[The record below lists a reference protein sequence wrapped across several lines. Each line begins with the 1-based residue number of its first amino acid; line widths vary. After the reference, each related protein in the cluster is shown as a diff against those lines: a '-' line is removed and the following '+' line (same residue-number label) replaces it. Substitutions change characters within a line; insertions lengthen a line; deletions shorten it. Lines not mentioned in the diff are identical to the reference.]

1 MQQNTMGNF
10 IAQLRKEAGI
20 TQKQLAEKLNVSDK
34 TVSHWERGESTPD
47 ISLVPVLADVF
58 GITCD
63 DLIHGK
69 RADKSVSDEK
79 STMQN
84 EDDVISRLE
93 KKLNKLRIR
102 IVSCIISSFMA
113 IPLGLFSALLFKD
126 VLVGV
131 VLFGLAELIALVL
144 IMILY
149 LSYCSNLNDA
159 EISRKLAKEYKR
171 KGQVVALFFSFYFIG
186 LFLLLIS
193 VLIVKFDIG
202 YSVLKSYL
210 LFLIMMAYE
219 IIFIMAVA
227 FEIYKPKAQRKDI
240 KKKVLLGAAVSA
252 VILIIASATA
262 VYQHNEKEGNLWVD
276 VYTER
281 YTDFEAFKSF
291 METEEKVYFDVCSD
305 EPCFVYDPNDNLI
318 QFEWNNGRVIEYE
331 LYDEEDE
338 ELCIYFDETIP
349 DSIAIHFLGGQN
361 TLTIGRNVI
370 VEKLAVVLGNKGM
383 CTIGTG
389 TEVIDAY
396 FTVSGASLN
405 IGKDCLLSS
414 GIMVRNY
421 DGHHIFDLHTH
432 KKKMPK

>member
-34 TVSHWERGESTPD
+34 TVSHWERGESAPD

-159 EISRKLAKEYKR
+159 EISRKLAKEYNR

-338 ELCIYFDETIP
+338 ELCIFATCLPEGSTVYWNRITE
-349 DSIAIHFLGGQN
+349 FLFQASFFIYPVLMILGLASFEIGMICILKKSRNQN
-361 TLTIGRNVI
+361 GDI
-370 VEKLAVVLGNKGM
+370 
-383 CTIGTG
+383 
-389 TEVIDAY
+389 
-396 FTVSGASLN
+396 
-405 IGKDCLLSS
+405 
-414 GIMVRNY
+414 
-421 DGHHIFDLHTH
+421 
-432 KKKMPK
+432 

>member
-34 TVSHWERGESTPD
+34 TVSHWERGESAPD

-102 IVSCIISSFMA
+102 IISCIISSFMA

-159 EISRKLAKEYKR
+159 EISRKLAKEYNR

-186 LFLLLIS
+186 LFLLIIS

-338 ELCIYFDETIP
+338 ELCIFATCLPEGSTVYWNRITE
-349 DSIAIHFLGGQN
+349 FLFQASFFIYPV
-361 TLTIGRNVI
+361 LM
-370 VEKLAVVLGNKGM
+370 VLGLASFEIGM
-383 CTIGTG
+383 ICILKK
-389 TEVIDAY
+389 
-396 FTVSGASLN
+396 S
-405 IGKDCLLSS
+405 
-414 GIMVRNY
+414 RNQNG
-421 DGHHIFDLHTH
+421 DI
-432 KKKMPK
+432 

>member
-34 TVSHWERGESTPD
+34 TVSHWERGESAPD

-186 LFLLLIS
+186 LFLLIIS

-338 ELCIYFDETIP
+338 ELCIFATCLPEGSTVYWNRITE
-349 DSIAIHFLGGQN
+349 FLFQASFFIYPVLMILGLASFEIGMICILKKSRNQN
-361 TLTIGRNVI
+361 GDI
-370 VEKLAVVLGNKGM
+370 
-383 CTIGTG
+383 
-389 TEVIDAY
+389 
-396 FTVSGASLN
+396 
-405 IGKDCLLSS
+405 
-414 GIMVRNY
+414 
-421 DGHHIFDLHTH
+421 
-432 KKKMPK
+432 

>member
-34 TVSHWERGESTPD
+34 TVSHWERGESAPD

-338 ELCIYFDETIP
+338 ELCIFATCLPEGSTVYWNRITE
-349 DSIAIHFLGGQN
+349 FLFQASFFIYPVLMILGLASFEIGMICILKKSRNQN
-361 TLTIGRNVI
+361 GDI
-370 VEKLAVVLGNKGM
+370 
-383 CTIGTG
+383 
-389 TEVIDAY
+389 
-396 FTVSGASLN
+396 
-405 IGKDCLLSS
+405 
-414 GIMVRNY
+414 
-421 DGHHIFDLHTH
+421 
-432 KKKMPK
+432 

>member
-34 TVSHWERGESTPD
+34 TVSHWERGESAPD

-186 LFLLLIS
+186 LFLLIIS

-305 EPCFVYDPNDNLI
+305 EPCFVYDPNYNLI

-338 ELCIYFDETIP
+338 ELCIFATCLPEGSTVYWNRITE
-349 DSIAIHFLGGQN
+349 FLFQASFFIYPVLMILGLASFEIGMICILKKSRNQN
-361 TLTIGRNVI
+361 GDI
-370 VEKLAVVLGNKGM
+370 
-383 CTIGTG
+383 
-389 TEVIDAY
+389 
-396 FTVSGASLN
+396 
-405 IGKDCLLSS
+405 
-414 GIMVRNY
+414 
-421 DGHHIFDLHTH
+421 
-432 KKKMPK
+432 

>member
-34 TVSHWERGESTPD
+34 TVSHWERGESAPD

-102 IVSCIISSFMA
+102 IISCIISSFMA

-159 EISRKLAKEYKR
+159 EISRKLAKEYNR

-186 LFLLLIS
+186 LFLLIIS

-338 ELCIYFDETIP
+338 ELCIFATCLPEGSTVYWNRITE
-349 DSIAIHFLGGQN
+349 FLFQASFFIYPVLMILGLASFEIGMICILKKSRNQN
-361 TLTIGRNVI
+361 GDI
-370 VEKLAVVLGNKGM
+370 
-383 CTIGTG
+383 
-389 TEVIDAY
+389 
-396 FTVSGASLN
+396 
-405 IGKDCLLSS
+405 
-414 GIMVRNY
+414 
-421 DGHHIFDLHTH
+421 
-432 KKKMPK
+432 

>member
-338 ELCIYFDETIP
+338 ELCIFATCLPEGSTVYWNRITE
-349 DSIAIHFLGGQN
+349 FLFQASFFIYPVLMILGLASFEIGMICILKKSRNQN
-361 TLTIGRNVI
+361 GDI
-370 VEKLAVVLGNKGM
+370 
-383 CTIGTG
+383 
-389 TEVIDAY
+389 
-396 FTVSGASLN
+396 
-405 IGKDCLLSS
+405 
-414 GIMVRNY
+414 
-421 DGHHIFDLHTH
+421 
-432 KKKMPK
+432 

>member
-34 TVSHWERGESTPD
+34 TVSHWERGESAPD

-102 IVSCIISSFMA
+102 IISCIISSFMA

-186 LFLLLIS
+186 LFLLIIS

-338 ELCIYFDETIP
+338 ELCIFATCLPEGSTVYWNRITE
-349 DSIAIHFLGGQN
+349 FLFQASFFIYPVLMILGLASFEIGMICILKKSRNQN
-361 TLTIGRNVI
+361 GDI
-370 VEKLAVVLGNKGM
+370 
-383 CTIGTG
+383 
-389 TEVIDAY
+389 
-396 FTVSGASLN
+396 
-405 IGKDCLLSS
+405 
-414 GIMVRNY
+414 
-421 DGHHIFDLHTH
+421 
-432 KKKMPK
+432 

>member
-1 MQQNTMGNF
+1 M
-10 IAQLRKEAGI
+10 
-20 TQKQLAEKLNVSDK
+20 
-34 TVSHWERGESTPD
+34 
-47 ISLVPVLADVF
+47 F

-338 ELCIYFDETIP
+338 ELCIFATCLPEGSTVYWNRITE
-349 DSIAIHFLGGQN
+349 FLFQASFFIYPVLMILGLASFEIGMICILKKSRNQN
-361 TLTIGRNVI
+361 GDI
-370 VEKLAVVLGNKGM
+370 
-383 CTIGTG
+383 
-389 TEVIDAY
+389 
-396 FTVSGASLN
+396 
-405 IGKDCLLSS
+405 
-414 GIMVRNY
+414 
-421 DGHHIFDLHTH
+421 
-432 KKKMPK
+432 